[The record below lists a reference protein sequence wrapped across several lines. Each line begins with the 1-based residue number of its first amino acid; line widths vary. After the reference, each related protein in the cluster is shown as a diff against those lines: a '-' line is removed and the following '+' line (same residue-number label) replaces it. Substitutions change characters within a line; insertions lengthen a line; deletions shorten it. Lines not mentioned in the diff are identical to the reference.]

1 MFSTLK
7 RKLSAI
13 LFFVLCLVGGLVFAL
28 VLYATDMY
36 QQEVTQKLNASLAK
50 HIITEDLLIK
60 NGEINQPAMK
70 QIIHMLMVI
79 NPSIEVYVLDNTG
92 SILAFSAPEG
102 KVKASSVD
110 LGPIKKFIQSQN
122 LYPFF
127 GKDPRNPKR
136 EKIFSAAQIPAEGEA
151 EGYLYVILASEA
163 YDSVAHMIK
172 DSYILRY
179 SLTALLVSLG
189 IALLVGL
196 FLLTPLTRRITRL
209 SRIMTAFSRND
220 ATGLENKE
228 PKRYASGRRKDEIE
242 NLGDSFNLMADRIDE
257 QMAELKKNDAK
268 RRELIA
274 NVSHDLRTPLT
285 SLHGYLETLIL
296 KENDLTQEQRNDYL
310 KIAASHSERLNQL
323 ISELFELAKLD
334 SVETLLNVEPFS
346 LAELVQDVVYKYKL
360 AADKRDI
367 ALQINFGGD
376 LPFVYGDIGLMQR
389 VLENLI
395 DNAMR
400 YTPKNGKIT
409 VSLTPMQENISVT
422 ISDTGCGIP
431 TEDLP
436 HIFDRFY
443 RIQKNRES
451 SDSGKSSA
459 QNSGLGLA
467 IAKRILA
474 LHNSHIKADSEPNK
488 GTTFSFQLS
497 AETV

>member
-1 MFSTLK
+1 MFNTLH

-13 LFFVLCLVGGLVFAL
+13 LFSVLCLVGALVFAL

-36 QQEVTQKLNASLAK
+36 QQEVSQKLNASLAE

-60 NGEINQPAMK
+60 NGEINQSAMQ

-79 NPSIEVYVLDNTG
+79 NPSIEVYVLDLTG
-92 SILAFSAPEG
+92 NILAFSAPEG
-102 KVKASSVD
+102 KVKTKRVN
-110 LGPIKKFIQSQN
+110 LNPIKQFIQSKTH
-122 LYPFF
+122 YPFF
-127 GKDPRNPKR
+127 GRDPRNPER
-136 EKIFSAAQIPAEGEA
+136 QKIFSAAQIPATGEP

-163 YDSVAHMIK
+163 VDSITDMIK
-172 DSYILRY
+172 GSYILKY
-179 SLTALLVSLG
+179 SLAGLMVSLG
-189 IALLVGL
+189 IALMLGL
-196 FLLTPLTRRITRL
+196 LMFSPLTRRIALL
-209 SRIMTAFSRND
+209 SNVMTTFSSHASQSN
-220 ATGLENKE
+220 TPEQ
-228 PKRYASGRRKDEIE
+228 RYPIGAKQDEIE
-242 NLGDSFNLMADRIDE
+242 KLGASFNLMADRIDT
-257 QMAELKKNDAK
+257 QMEELKKNDAK

-296 KENDLTQEQRNDYL
+296 KENSLSAEQRNEYL

-323 ISELFELAKLD
+323 IAELFELAKLD

-360 AADKRDI
+360 TAEERGIELSAD
-367 ALQINFGGD
+367 FGSE
-376 LPFVYGDIGLMQR
+376 LPFVYGDIALMQR

-400 YTPKNGKIT
+400 YTPKQGRIT
-409 VSLTPMQENISVT
+409 VAVTPMQENISVT

-431 TEDLP
+431 DDELP

-443 RIQKNRES
+443 RIQKNRE
-451 SDSGKSSA
+451 SSA

-474 LHNSHIKADSEPNK
+474 LHDSQIKAASSPNQ

-497 AETV
+497 TAH